1 MRHQKE
7 YDLVGGLLLLFL
19 RKEILKNWNRA
30 QQRRTAIGLGLGS
43 FHNTAEQV
51 DFPMEQTIRVIDLVL
66 ADDRLADSDSRIRVA
81 GLDRQFQRGLQANLP
96 VGMDMGRDFKNYAG
110 IEISELGIYAQ
121 AGAAR
126 NPQGCTE

>member
-7 YDLVGGLLLLFL
+7 YDLVGGLFLLFL
-19 RKEILKNWNRA
+19 RKEILKNWNGA

-51 DFPMEQTIRVIDLVL
+51 DFPIAQTNRVIDLVL
-66 ADDRLADSDSRIRVA
+66 ADDRLADSANRIRVA
-81 GLDRQFQRGLQANLP
+81 GLARQFQRGLQAHLP
-96 VGMDMGRDFKNYAG
+96 VGMVMGRDFKNYAV

-121 AGAAR
+121 AGTTT
-126 NPQGCTE
+126 NPQGGTD